1 MDFISDLM
9 FLNQRTYRIRANYMD
24 KQKDVKFEHR
34 STVVDWMFSVSLLS
48 VLHFCKFR
56 LMRREKTLGNKDTL
70 ASVIPDLQRVPPR
83 TEDLPT
89 CRILPGPVP
98 LEDVHQSTDAPVGG
112 NSCHVYRVQG

>member
-48 VLHFCKFR
+48 ARALYFHELR
-56 LMRREKTLGNKDTL
+56 PIREN
-70 ASVIPDLQRVPPR
+70 
-83 TEDLPT
+83 
-89 CRILPGPVP
+89 
-98 LEDVHQSTDAPVGG
+98 
-112 NSCHVYRVQG
+112 